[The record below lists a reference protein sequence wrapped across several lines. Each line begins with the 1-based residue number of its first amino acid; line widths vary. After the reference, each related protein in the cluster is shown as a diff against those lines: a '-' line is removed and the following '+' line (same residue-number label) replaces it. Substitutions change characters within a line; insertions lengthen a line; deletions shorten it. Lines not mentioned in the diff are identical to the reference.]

1 MYSAAIASENYLRGV
16 QETDADGTVTFQTI
30 FPGCYDG
37 RMPHVHF
44 EVYPT
49 VAKATSSTNKVKT
62 SQLGLPDAP
71 CDEVYATSAYATSKT
86 NYARITFA
94 SDNVFSDGTSLQI
107 ATVTGDATSGYVAT
121 LQVGIA
127 R

>member
-1 MYSAAIASENYLRGV
+1 
-16 QETDADGTVTFQTI
+16 
-30 FPGCYDG
+30 
-37 RMPHVHF
+37 MPHVHF
-44 EVYPT
+44 EVYPS
-49 VAKATSSTNKVKT
+49 VAKATSSATKVKT
-62 SQLGLPDAP
+62 SQLGFPDAP

-107 ATVTGDATSGYVAT
+107 ATVTGDPASGYIAT

-127 R
+127 A